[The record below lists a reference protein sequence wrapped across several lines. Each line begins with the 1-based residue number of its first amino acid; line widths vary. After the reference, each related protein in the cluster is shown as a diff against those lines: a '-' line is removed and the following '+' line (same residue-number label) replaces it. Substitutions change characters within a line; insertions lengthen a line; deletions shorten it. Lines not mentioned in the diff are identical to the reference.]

1 MMFRIGRKSN
11 PNWDEIHQLLK
22 QGAARQDRIERQLE
36 QMAARQDRTDQ
47 QLEQLA
53 QEQTRLAKEQEER
66 ERARVAEEK
75 QRERARVAQEERRK
89 RDEAARNKER
99 AQQEAAW
106 EAQRQKDRAENQLM
120 DKQLREMIGGA
131 AYDLSNVGDAY
142 FMLAWNDGK
151 QVLIGDVEF
160 DEVLD
165 NEKYQAHGKEME
177 CDLVLLN
184 STYIGIVEVKPTLHP
199 KDVAAFDAKL
209 RDVLP
214 FVLPAQ
220 YRHLQ
225 VMPVIGGERIME
237 GVRERIEAH
246 GFALL
251 RRYGIKAK
259 LEIEHLRPRPPVGKL
274 PPRA

>member
-1 MMFRIGRKSN
+1 
-11 PNWDEIHQLLK
+11 
-22 QGAARQDRIERQLE
+22 
-36 QMAARQDRTDQ
+36 MAARQDHTDR
-47 QLEQLA
+47 QLEQLD

-89 RDEAARNKER
+89 RDEAAWDKER

-106 EAQRQKDRAENQLM
+106 EVQRQKDRAENLLM
-120 DKQLREMIGGA
+120 DKQLREMVGGA
-131 AYDLSNVGDAY
+131 AYNVENIATLY
-142 FMLAWNDGK
+142 FMQAWDDGK
-151 QVLIGDVEF
+151 PVLIGDVEF

-165 NEKYQAHGKEME
+165 NEKYQAHGKKME
-177 CDLVLLN
+177 CNLVLLN
-184 STYIGIVEVKPTLHP
+184 STYIGIVEVNPTLHAN
-199 KDVAAFDAKL
+199 DVTAFDAKL

-214 FVLPAQ
+214 FVLPAE

-225 VMPVIGGERIME
+225 VMPVIGGNRIME
-237 GVRERIEAH
+237 GVRERVEAH

-251 RRYGIKAK
+251 RSYGIKAK
-259 LEIEHLRPRPPVGKL
+259 LEIEHLRPRPPVGKP